1 MSIERHEV
9 TPRYSQLVVRGDTA
23 YIAGQIADDFDG
35 DISKQTSEV
44 LAKIDALLERA
55 GSSKSQLLSL
65 TVWVTDFAEY
75 EAYNEV
81 YDAWIDP
88 DNKPAR
94 ATVQAAL
101 VDPRLKVEMMV
112 VAAVPPAAGSAA
124 RAVAE
129 AAEPIAYVEP
139 ADLIDGAEESLLIVD
154 LRDSAERAEGAIPGS
169 VHADRGRLE
178 WKLDPTSH
186 LHDSR
191 LTSGRRLVMVCGSGG
206 RAALATR
213 LADDLGLDAACLRG
227 GMRGW
232 RDAGGPVDRSDDG

>member
-1 MSIERHEV
+1 MKIERHEV

-35 DISKQTSEV
+35 DIRKQTAEV
-44 LAKIDALLERA
+44 LAKIDSLLERA
-55 GSSKSQLLSL
+55 GSSRSQLLSL

-81 YDAWIDP
+81 YDAWVDP

-124 RAVAE
+124 RTVDD
-129 AAEPIAYVEP
+129 AAAQIAYVEP
-139 ADLIDGAEESLLIVD
+139 SDVIDGPDPSLLFVD

-186 LHDSR
+186 LHDAR

-206 RAALATR
+206 RAALATL
-213 LADDLGLDAACLRG
+213 LAGGLGLDAACLRG
-227 GMRGW
+227 GMHGW
-232 RDAGGPVDRSDDG
+232 RAAGGAVERPDDR